1 MVQLEEKPEEN
12 LSSRDVSKPSLVS
25 VPSTILLYQITTFI
39 QAQTL
44 LLRTQQK
51 RSITMTS
58 KVNNSFSIKSLSQAT
73 RNNRFSK
80 LTSAVGQPLRKLFKT
95 SSDCSTKSV
104 STAATEQE
112 EFRVSFSEKIH
123 VRNTLSCKDC
133 TTEEIQACWYTAEEN
148 QRIHRHCSKEIRKMD
163 EGSELKDKK
172 YSSRGL
178 EGHTTIGAATKK
190 EKRWLAIN
198 AVLDEQMIQWEEGI
212 FDEDAIAEI
221 YCRASSSCQ
230 VKANIVGLRD
240 HRETEVYVAS
250 C

>member
-1 MVQLEEKPEEN
+1 MARSPKRTSPRGMCQTRVWF
-12 LSSRDVSKPSLVS
+12 LSHHPQFAG
-25 VPSTILLYQITTFI
+25 YQVAKFI
-39 QAQTL
+39 QAQTI

-58 KVNNSFSIKSLSQAT
+58 KVNNTSLSIKSLSQAT
-73 RNNRFSK
+73 RNNRLSK
-80 LTSAVGQPLRKLFKT
+80 LTSAAGQPLRNLFKT
-95 SSDCSTKSV
+95 CSDCSIKSV

-112 EFRVSFSEKIH
+112 EFRVRFSGRIH
-123 VRNTLSCKDC
+123 VRNTLSCKDY

-148 QRIHRHCSKEIRKMD
+148 QRIHRRCSKEIRKMD

-178 EGHTTIGAATKK
+178 EGHTTVGAAAKK
-190 EKRWLAIN
+190 GERRLAIN

-212 FDEDAIAEI
+212 FNEDAIAEI
-221 YCRASSSCQ
+221 YCKASSRCQ
-230 VKANIVGLRD
+230 VRANIVGLKD
-240 HRETEVYVAS
+240 HRETETYMAS